1 MAGLAR
7 TEGTMTIPQ
16 TGGYVLGSTEGEGYW
31 FLGAH
36 LLLKVTGAQSAGGM
50 TVVET
55 RQPRGH
61 GSSLHVHSH
70 DDEVFYVLDGAINLQ
85 VGDDVHRL
93 TQGMLGF
100 GPRGVQHN
108 FIVTSEQARLLVMT
122 TPSGLENLVRAA
134 GEPASEAVIPES
146 MAPPDRAVF
155 LAQNAERGIEI
166 LGPPMTL
173 D

>member
-1 MAGLAR
+1 MPLCNGFGYWGDLRYRAIRNATITEWEAAGCPAAPGR
-7 TEGTMTIPQ
+7 PGEGTVVATDR
-16 TGGYVLGSTEGEGYW
+16 GGRPAT
-31 FLGAH
+31 A
-36 LLLKVTGAQSAGGM
+36 
-50 TVVET
+50 
-55 RQPRGH
+55 RPR
-61 GSSLHVHSH
+61 SSLHVHRH
-70 DDEVFYVLDGAINLQ
+70 DDEVFYVLDGEIKLQ

-100 GPRGVQHN
+100 GPHGVQHN
-108 FIVTSEQARLLVMT
+108 FIVTSKQARLLVMT
-122 TPSGLENLVRAA
+122 TPSGFENLVRAA
-134 GEPASEAVIPES
+134 GEPASEVVIPES

>member
-1 MAGLAR
+1 MTGLAR

-36 LLLKVTGAQSAGGM
+36 LMLKVTGAQSAGGM
-50 TVVET
+50 TVVEA

-61 GSSLHVHSH
+61 GSSLHVHRH
-70 DDEVFYVLDGAINLQ
+70 DDEVFYVLEGEINLQ

-122 TPSGLENLVRAA
+122 TPSGFENLVRAA
-134 GEPASEAVIPES
+134 GEPASEVVIPES
-146 MAPPDRAVF
+146 MAPPNRAVF